1 MTTGIEVRRAYY
13 EQQRPRE
20 SRMALV
26 APEVRDE
33 GGAEFM
39 LSGYASTTDS
49 PYEVEDWLGAY
60 TETISRGAFGKALQE
75 ADDVRLLLNH
85 DGVPL
90 ARTRSGTLALREV
103 TDPLTDPQGRGQTG
117 LWCQAR
123 IDASSPLAQT
133 VRSAMVRGDLSEMSF
148 AFQATRQEW
157 NSDYTQRTVNEVKL
171 FDVSV
176 VTYPAN
182 PGATAQLN
190 SARVAGLAARMA
202 SKRALTDPDD
212 VAMIQQLLG
221 VLAAIDDVVD
231 ARIDTTADYLGVESP
246 DDDDAAPEMAP
257 EMAPEDDAARANALA
272 WAQASVRRA

>member
-20 SRMALV
+20 SRMVLV
-26 APEVRDE
+26 APEVRDD
-33 GGAEFM
+33 GGTEFV
-39 LSGYASTTDS
+39 LSGYASTTDA
-49 PYEVEDWLGAY
+49 PYEVNDWLGAY
-60 TETISRGAFGKALQE
+60 TETIARGAFGKALQE
-75 ADDVRLLLNH
+75 SDDVRLLLNH
-85 DGVPL
+85 DGIPL
-90 ARTRSGTLALREV
+90 ARTRSGTLALREI
-103 TDPLTDPQGRGQTG
+103 TDPLADPQGRGQTG

-157 NSDYTQRTVNEVKL
+157 NADYTQRTVNEVKL

-182 PGATAQLN
+182 PATTAQMN
-190 SARVAGLAARMA
+190 SARLAGVAARMA

-212 VAMIQQLLG
+212 VAVIQQLLG

-231 ARIDTTADYLGVESP
+231 ARIDVTADYLGVESP
-246 DDDDAAPEMAP
+246 DDDDMTPEAPS
-257 EMAPEDDAARANALA
+257 EDDMARANALA
-272 WAQASVRRA
+272 WAQARAHRSV